1 MLAAIGEAAEH
12 LFNRKSAAPA
22 LITAMQD
29 LADRSGRTLDSMDQM
44 RLGDAFDLAVEL
56 YGNDLPE
63 YWRIWNDWNTAPDEP
78 RPMGDL

>member
-1 MLAAIGEAAEH
+1 MLAAMGEAAEH

-29 LADRSGRTLDSMDQM
+29 LADRSGRTLDSLDQM

-56 YGNDLPE
+56 YGDDLPE

>member
-1 MLAAIGEAAEH
+1 MLAVMGEAAEH
-12 LFNRKSAAPA
+12 LFNRKSAAPV
-22 LITAMQD
+22 LITAMQN

-56 YGNDLPE
+56 YGDDLPE

>member
-1 MLAAIGEAAEH
+1 MLAVMGEAAEH

-29 LADRSGRTLDSMDQM
+29 LADRSGRTLDSLDQM

>member
-1 MLAAIGEAAEH
+1 MLAAMGEAAEH
-12 LFNRKSAAPA
+12 LFNRKSAAPV
-22 LITAMQD
+22 LIAAMQD

-56 YGNDLPE
+56 YGDNLPE

>member
-1 MLAAIGEAAEH
+1 MLAAMGEAAEN

-29 LADRSGRTLDSMDQM
+29 LADRSGRTLDSLDQM

>member
-1 MLAAIGEAAEH
+1 MLAAMGEAAEH
-12 LFNRKSAAPA
+12 LFNRKSAAPV

-29 LADRSGRTLDSMDQM
+29 LADRSGRTLDSLDQM

>member
-1 MLAAIGEAAEH
+1 MLAVMGEAAEH

-29 LADRSGRTLDSMDQM
+29 LALRSGRTLESMDQM

-56 YGNDLPE
+56 YGDDLPE

>member
-1 MLAAIGEAAEH
+1 MLAVMGEAAEH
-12 LFNRKSAAPA
+12 LFNRKSAAPV
-22 LITAMQD
+22 LITAMQN

-56 YGNDLPE
+56 YGDDLPE
-63 YWRIWNDWNTAPDEP
+63 YWRIWNDWNTAPHEP

>member
-1 MLAAIGEAAEH
+1 MLAAMGEAAEH

-22 LITAMQD
+22 LIAAMQN
-29 LADRSGRTLDSMDQM
+29 LADLSGRTLDSMDQM

-56 YGNDLPE
+56 YGDDLPE

>member
-1 MLAAIGEAAEH
+1 MLAAMGEAAEH
-12 LFNRKSAAPA
+12 LFNRKSAAPV
-22 LITAMQD
+22 LIAAMQD
-29 LADRSGRTLDSMDQM
+29 MADRSGRTLDSMDQM

-56 YGNDLPE
+56 YGDNLPE

>member
-1 MLAAIGEAAEH
+1 MLAAMGEAAEH
-12 LFNRKSAAPA
+12 LFNRKSAAPV
-22 LITAMQD
+22 LIAAMQD

-56 YGNDLPE
+56 YGNNLPE

>member
-1 MLAAIGEAAEH
+1 MLAAMGEAAEH
-12 LFNRKSAAPA
+12 LFNRKSAAPV
-22 LITAMQD
+22 LIAAMQD

-56 YGNDLPE
+56 YGDDLPE

>member
-1 MLAAIGEAAEH
+1 MLAAMGEAAEH

-29 LADRSGRTLDSMDQM
+29 LADRSGRTLDSLDQM

>member
-1 MLAAIGEAAEH
+1 MLAGMGEAAEH

-29 LADRSGRTLDSMDQM
+29 LANRSGRTLDSMDQI

-56 YGNDLPE
+56 YGDDLPD